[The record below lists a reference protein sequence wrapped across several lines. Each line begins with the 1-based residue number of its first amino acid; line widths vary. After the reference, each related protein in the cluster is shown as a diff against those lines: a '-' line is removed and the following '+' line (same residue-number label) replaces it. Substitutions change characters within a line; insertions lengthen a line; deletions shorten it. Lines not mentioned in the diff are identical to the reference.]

1 MQIYDFSTIYQ
12 KKYFTSNKI
21 WQYQEK
27 IVSLHSQNKY
37 IPMNQHAKEEE
48 LLQSADTLL
57 DDNCKLVLYNDD
69 YHTFD
74 YVIDSL
80 IKICKQT
87 PEQAEQCTVLV
98 HYKGKCVVK
107 SGSYDTLMPMHQAL
121 LGQSLTS
128 EILQ

>member
-1 MQIYDFSTIYQ
+1 
-12 KKYFTSNKI
+12 
-21 WQYQEK
+21 
-27 IVSLHSQNKY
+27 
-37 IPMNQHAKEEE
+37 MNHNLEEKEE
-48 LLQSADTLL
+48 LQVADVETNDTYRLM
-57 DDNCKLVLYNDD
+57 LYNDD

-80 IKICKQT
+80 IAICKQT

-107 SGSYDTLMPMHQAL
+107 NGSYDTLLPMHQAL